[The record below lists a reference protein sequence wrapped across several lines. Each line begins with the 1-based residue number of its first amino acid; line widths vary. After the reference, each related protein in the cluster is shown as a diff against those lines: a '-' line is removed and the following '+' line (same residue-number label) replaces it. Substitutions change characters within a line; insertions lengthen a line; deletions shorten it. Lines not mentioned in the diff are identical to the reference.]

1 MEKPLVDQLVV
12 GYAQEVG
19 ACFSASGSVTLVRSA
34 NRNIL
39 VDCGDPWNGE
49 EILRQLSLFGL
60 EKNDIHV
67 VVITHGHID
76 HCGNLS
82 MFQNATVYMDSDVAS
97 TGRYTT
103 LSEVSYVNIEN
114 RTQKLEGNSLTL
126 APAVELR
133 RCPGHTDH
141 DLIVIVSNTER
152 GRIVI
157 SGDIFECANDDTQWK
172 EVSRYP
178 DLQEKSRSEIEE
190 LADWI
195 VPGHGPMFKNEKHR

>member
-1 MEKPLVDQLVV
+1 MRASLSLPFLDKLQKIQLKR
-12 GYAQEVG
+12 
-19 ACFSASGSVTLVRSA
+19 FSVSKKVTLVRSA

-114 RTQKLEGNSLTL
+114 RTQKLE
-126 APAVELR
+126 
-133 RCPGHTDH
+133 
-141 DLIVIVSNTER
+141 
-152 GRIVI
+152 
-157 SGDIFECANDDTQWK
+157 
-172 EVSRYP
+172 
-178 DLQEKSRSEIEE
+178 
-190 LADWI
+190 
-195 VPGHGPMFKNEKHR
+195 